1 MYISKINIENFKSFK
16 GSFKLFLDRGINIV
30 VGENEAGKSTIIE
43 AIHLTLSG
51 LLNGKYLNN
60 ELTQYIFNYEV
71 VTEYLDNLNKGIN
84 SMPPHILIEIFI
96 EGEDIS
102 EFEGNGNSEKTNSS
116 GISLK
121 IAFDEKYKKEY
132 EDLIKIGGIK
142 SLPIEYYNI
151 LWSSFARD
159 ENITIRTIPIKSALI
174 DSASNKFQNGS
185 DVYIS
190 RIIKEFLESNEI
202 VEISQSHRKMRDYF
216 MEDDSIKKI
225 NDKIKEATKIS
236 DKKVEIS
243 VELSS
248 KNAWENS
255 LMTYLDDIP
264 FHYIGKGEQC
274 IIKTKLALSHKKAK
288 EANIILLEEP
298 ENHLSHVKLNQLIS
312 DIKKHSNDKQ
322 ILISTHSSFVSNK
335 LGLEHLILLN
345 NKKTIRLNGL
355 SADTKLFFE
364 KLSGYDTLR
373 MILCKKAILVEGDSD
388 ELVVQRA
395 FMDANNG
402 LLPIEKGID
411 VISVGTSFLRFLEVA
426 EKLEKNAIV
435 VTDNDGDVNALKLK
449 YKKYLEAN
457 KKQTIKICFDDVIDS
472 GNLKIG
478 TKEFNYNTLE
488 PKILK
493 ENGISLMNKIFGKT
507 FNDIDEMHKHMK
519 SNKTDC
525 ALKIFD
531 SKDNIKFPQYI
542 LDAIVD

>member
-185 DVYIS
+185 DLYIS

>member
-225 NDKIKEATKIS
+225 NDKIKEATKVS

-493 ENGISLMNKIFGKT
+493 ENGISLINKIFGKT

>member
-1 MYISKINIENFKSFK
+1 
-16 GSFKLFLDRGINIV
+16 
-30 VGENEAGKSTIIE
+30 
-43 AIHLTLSG
+43 
-51 LLNGKYLNN
+51 
-60 ELTQYIFNYEV
+60 
-71 VTEYLDNLNKGIN
+71 
-84 SMPPHILIEIFI
+84 
-96 EGEDIS
+96 
-102 EFEGNGNSEKTNSS
+102 
-116 GISLK
+116 
-121 IAFDEKYKKEY
+121 
-132 EDLIKIGGIK
+132 
-142 SLPIEYYNI
+142 
-151 LWSSFARD
+151 
-159 ENITIRTIPIKSALI
+159 
-174 DSASNKFQNGS
+174 
-185 DVYIS
+185 
-190 RIIKEFLESNEI
+190 
-202 VEISQSHRKMRDYF
+202 
-216 MEDDSIKKI
+216 
-225 NDKIKEATKIS
+225 
-236 DKKVEIS
+236 
-243 VELSS
+243 
-248 KNAWENS
+248 
-255 LMTYLDDIP
+255 
-264 FHYIGKGEQC
+264 
-274 IIKTKLALSHKKAK
+274 
-288 EANIILLEEP
+288 
-298 ENHLSHVKLNQLIS
+298 
-312 DIKKHSNDKQ
+312 
-322 ILISTHSSFVSNK
+322 
-335 LGLEHLILLN
+335 
-345 NKKTIRLNGL
+345 L

>member
-185 DVYIS
+185 DLYIS

-531 SKDNIKFPQYI
+531 SKDNIKFPQCI

>member
-472 GNLKIG
+472 GNIKIG